1 MGRDV
6 RILIIDDDEL
16 DRKGLVQA
24 LARQGYSQ
32 IRCAGNGS
40 EGMQMMTQG
49 DDPPRIVLV
58 DLVLPGPDGFDICQQ
73 IRGLPGGERV
83 KIILITGHLEAVD
96 VSRARASGADEILE
110 KRAGFADVHGT
121 IERLLGAAP
130 TGLPRG
136 AGPVIG

>member
-1 MGRDV
+1 MGRAL

-24 LARQGYSQ
+24 LARQGYARIS
-32 IRCAGNGS
+32 CAGNGA

-58 DLVLPGPDGFDICQQ
+58 DLVLPGPDGFDICRQ
-73 IRGLPGGERV
+73 IRGLPGGARV

-96 VSRARASGADEILE
+96 VARARVSGADEILE
-110 KRAGFADVHGT
+110 KRAGFRDVHVT
-121 IERLLGAAP
+121 IERLLREDP
-130 TGLPRG
+130 S
-136 AGPVIG
+136 